1 MRALKGIFIGIVLGL
16 VCLFLINFCTSFI
29 KFYSGGNVNEIDNEL
44 NPIYHTEIEDELIRE
59 VKMFKDFDKTREEN
73 ARRTLRRYRL
83 NKELENRIKERNEW
97 RKREGRINDF

>member
-1 MRALKGIFIGIVLGL
+1 MRALKGIFIGVVLGL

-29 KFYSGGNVNEIDNEL
+29 KNYSGGNLNEIDNEL
-44 NPIYHTEIEDELIRE
+44 NPIYYTEIEDELIRE

-83 NKELENRIKERNEW
+83 NKEIENRIKERNEW
-97 RKREGRINDF
+97 RKREGRNF

>member
-29 KFYSGGNVNEIDNEL
+29 KFYSGGNLNEIDNEL
-44 NPIYHTEIEDELIRE
+44 NPIYYTEIEDELIRE
-59 VKMFKDFDKTREEN
+59 VKMFKDFDKTREED

-97 RKREGRINDF
+97 RKREGRNF